1 MLRQMILLR
10 KEIKDMR
17 NKLKLLTLLA
27 LMCFSVMSCSEKK
40 VDEFGDVS
48 TKGAADTPA
57 KVEAPK
63 VSAPFTPGKVS
74 VQDLIGKFTAN
85 GAGYAEIKQEGN
97 TLYLRLGDV
106 SPKDF
111 EKAASKNTSL
121 SYRKTNP
128 LDGQFVVDVFKN
140 WIELNPVTIDSKEY
154 LKFNGAEVYIFQD
167 DPKGFNLY
175 KRNTETNQLEQTPF
189 SFFKGD
195 VQTYPNMNKLR
206 YNMVDKLNDLQFFQ

>member
-1 MLRQMILLR
+1 MLKMILQR

-17 NKLKLLTLLA
+17 NKLKIFTVLA
-27 LMCFSVMSCSEKK
+27 IMCISVMSCSQKK

-48 TKGAADTPA
+48 TKG
-57 KVEAPK
+57 EAPK
-63 VSAPFTPGKVS
+63 VSASFTAGKLS

-97 TLYLRLGDV
+97 SLFLRLGEV
-106 SPKDF
+106 SSKDF
-111 EKAASKNTSL
+111 EKAAEKDTSL

-128 LDGQFVVDVFKN
+128 LDGQFAVDVFKN
-140 WIELNPVTIDSKEY
+140 WIELNPVTIDNKEY

-195 VQTYPNMNKLR
+195 IQTYPNMNKLR

>member
-1 MLRQMILLR
+1 M
-10 KEIKDMR
+10 K
-17 NKLKLLTLLA
+17 NKLKIITFLA
-27 LMCFSVMSCSEKK
+27 IMCFAVMSCSQKK

-48 TKGAADTPA
+48 TKGTADTPA

-63 VSAPFTPGKVS
+63 VAASFTPGKIS
-74 VQDLIGKFTAN
+74 AQDLIGKFTAN

-97 TLYLRLGDV
+97 SLFLRLGEV
-106 SPKDF
+106 SSKDF
-111 EKAASKNTSL
+111 EKAAEKDTSL

-128 LDGQFVVDVFKN
+128 LDGQFAVDVFKN
-140 WIELNPVTIDSKEY
+140 WIELNPVTIDNKEY